1 MSKLQVESK
10 DLKTVLIISDGIRG
24 HVNQSRG
31 VAHFLSELTGC
42 LVYEL
47 EINEVLGNLAVG
59 FFGQEKLLAKVRRFY
74 LCKILGRRLAAKDKD
89 YICRWLARTGGLG
102 LLERARHILDASG
115 ASPKNVLFLSAG
127 SAASLYGFALAK
139 VLKCRC
145 ATIMTPSGLG
155 AKPFDF
161 AIVPKH
167 DCPKPARNV
176 YVTLGAPNMV
186 TPEKV
191 RDEAEHL
198 SKLYPPKSS
207 KRIGLLLGGSDGNFV
222 LSPQWVRQ
230 TLKPMFEMALACG
243 MDVYITTSRRTP
255 QDVEEVLKSM
265 RDQYS
270 CIRYLCIASS
280 DTYNPVYG
288 IFGMATHVL
297 ATEDS
302 VSMISEATTAGFRVG
317 ILPVGRRKS
326 PKRALEGFCKFL
338 VSAKV
343 LSPKR
348 LFGVPKFT
356 SALDELCALGL
367 ARWIK
372 DINDLSAFLNDDK
385 GRHVLDFCEA
395 KKAACWIA
403 RNFCKE
409 TLKVIQILPEFH
421 EGGVERHVLWL
432 SNAMAKA
439 GHEVLVVTK
448 GGKLEGLLAEG
459 VKVWHLPV
467 HAKNPFSAFWCAL
480 RIAKKAKGEG
490 WDVIHAHSRVPFW
503 IAWWAN
509 VLSGVPWVATLHAT
523 FRHSRALVPLKKA
536 CACIAV
542 SQAVKDHLAP
552 YLSDKTFVVYNGL
565 LPTGL
570 KWQGSLKDDPF
581 KFLFVG
587 RLSPKKGLQVALKAL
602 ADVKGEWILDV
613 VGDGPMRAEL
623 ELLSKKLNLDDKVR
637 FWGFRDDAD
646 EWLAR
651 CSCLLF
657 PSLEEGMGMTLMRA
671 IQMGVPVLASDL
683 PPVRELCLNP
693 ETLLTPGD
701 KESWRKGIE
710 DMLRER
716 KAFQLLDRGKMQTVD
731 DMSRKVLEVYKN
743 ILVGRNY
750 HDRG

>member
-1 MSKLQVESK
+1 MSKLQVEIK
-10 DLKTVLIISDGIRG
+10 NLKTVFIISDGIRG

-31 VAHFLSELTGC
+31 VAHFLSELTDC
-42 LVYEL
+42 RVYEL
-47 EINEVLGNLAVG
+47 EINEVLGNFAVG
-59 FFGQEKLLAKVRRFY
+59 FFGQEKLLAKIRRFY
-74 LCKILGRRLAAKDKD
+74 LYKVLGRRLAAKDED
-89 YICRWLARTGGLG
+89 YICRWLARTGGLS
-102 LLERARHILDASG
+102 LLEKAQRLLVASG
-115 ASPKNVLFLSAG
+115 ASRENVLFLSAG
-127 SAASLYGFALAK
+127 SVASLYSFALAK
-139 VLKCRC
+139 VLQCRC
-145 ATIMTPSGLG
+145 ATIMTPSALG
-155 AKPFDF
+155 TKPFDF
-161 AIVPKH
+161 AIAPKH

-191 RDEAEHL
+191 RGEAKDF
-198 SKLYPPKSS
+198 SKLYPPGPP
-207 KRIGLLLGGSDGNFV
+207 KRIGLLLGGSDGNYT
-222 LSPQWVRQ
+222 LSSQWVRQ
-230 TLKPMFEMALACG
+230 TLKPMFEMASACG

-255 QDVEEVLKSM
+255 QDVEEMLKKM

-270 CIRYLCIASS
+270 CIRYLCIASK
-280 DTYNPVYG
+280 DPYNPVYG
-288 IFGMATHVL
+288 IFGLATHVL

-302 VSMISEATTAGFRVG
+302 VSMISEAATAGFRVG

-338 VSAKV
+338 VSSKI

-348 LFGVPKFT
+348 LFGVPKFA
-356 SALDELCALGL
+356 SALDELCSFGL
-367 ARWIK
+367 AQWIRSA
-372 DINDLSAFLNDDK
+372 NELSAFLSDDN
-385 GRHVLDFCEA
+385 GRHGLDFCEA
-395 KKAACWIA
+395 RGAACWIA

-409 TLKVIQILPEFH
+409 TLKVIQILLEFH

-439 GHEVLVVTK
+439 GHEALVVTK
-448 GGKLEGLLAEG
+448 GGKLEGSLVEA

-503 IAWWAN
+503 IAWWAS

-552 YLSDKTFVVYNGL
+552 YLPDKTFVVYNGL

-570 KWQGSLKDDPF
+570 KWQGSLKDNPF

-602 ADVKGEWILDV
+602 SDVRGEWILDV

-623 ELLSKKLNLDDKVR
+623 ELLSRKLNLDDKVR

-657 PSLEEGMGMTLMRA
+657 PSFEEGMSMTLIRA
-671 IQMGVPVLASDL
+671 IKMGVPILASDI
-683 PPVRELCLNP
+683 PSVRELCVNS
-693 ETLLTPGD
+693 EALLEPGD
-701 KESWRKGIE
+701 ENSWKKAIE
-710 DMLRER
+710 EALSEK
-716 KAFQLLDRGKMQTVD
+716 KALQLFDCDKIPTVD
-731 DMSRKVLEVYKN
+731 DMAKNVASVYQLCIKDT
-743 ILVGRNY
+743 GK
-750 HDRG
+750 GK

>member
-1 MSKLQVESK
+1 MSRGKR
-10 DLKTVLIISDGIRG
+10 LKAVFIISDGIRG

-31 VAHFLSELTGC
+31 VVHFLSELTGC
-42 LVYEL
+42 QVYEL
-47 EINEVLGNLAVG
+47 EINEVLGNFAVG
-59 FFGQEKLLAKVRRFY
+59 IFGQEKLLAKIRRFY
-74 LCKILGRRLAAKDKD
+74 LYKILGRRLAAKDED
-89 YICRWLARTGGLG
+89 YICRWLARTGGLS
-102 LLERARHILDASG
+102 LLERAKRLLVASG
-115 ASPKNVLFLSAG
+115 ASRENVLFLSAG
-127 SAASLYGFALAK
+127 SVASLYSFALAK
-139 VLKCRC
+139 VLQCRC
-145 ATIMTPSGLG
+145 ATIMTPSALG
-155 AKPFDF
+155 TKPFDF

-167 DCPKPARNV
+167 DCPKSTRNV

-191 RDEAEHL
+191 RGEAEDL
-198 SKLYPPKSS
+198 SKLYPPGLP
-207 KRIGLLLGGSDGNFV
+207 KRIGLLLGGSDGNYT
-222 LSPQWVRQ
+222 LSSQWVRQ
-230 TLKPMFEMALACG
+230 TLKPMFEMASACG

-255 QDVEEVLKSM
+255 QDVEEMLKSM
-265 RDQYS
+265 RDQYP
-270 CIRYLCIASS
+270 CIRYLCIASKDS
-280 DTYNPVYG
+280 YNPVYG
-288 IFGMATHVL
+288 IFGLATHVL

-302 VSMISEATTAGFRVG
+302 VSMISEAATAGFRVG

-338 VSAKV
+338 VSAKI

-348 LFGVPKFT
+348 LFGVPKFE
-356 SALDELCALGL
+356 SALDELCSLGL
-367 ARWIK
+367 ARWIRSA
-372 DINDLSAFLNDDK
+372 NELSAFLNDDK
-385 GRHVLDFCEA
+385 GRHGLDFCEA
-395 KKAACWIA
+395 KEAACWIV

-448 GGKLEGLLAEG
+448 GGKLEKFLDEG

-467 HAKNPFSAFWCAL
+467 HAKNPFTALWCAL

-503 IAWWAN
+503 IAWWAGF
-509 VLSGVPWVATLHAT
+509 LSGIPWVATLHAT

-552 YLSDKTFVVYNGL
+552 YLPDKTFVVYNGL

-570 KWQGSLKDDPF
+570 KWQGSLKDNPF

-602 ADVKGEWILDV
+602 SDVRGEWILDV

-623 ELLSKKLNLDDKVR
+623 ELLSRKLNLDDKVC

-651 CSCLLF
+651 CSCFLF

-671 IQMGVPVLASDL
+671 MQMGVPVLASDL

-701 KESWRKGIE
+701 EESWRKGIE

-716 KAFQLLDRGKMQTVD
+716 KAFQFFDRDNILTVE
-731 DMSRKVLEVYKN
+731 DMMRKVFEVYKWSLDWKE
-743 ILVGRNY
+743 I
-750 HDRG
+750 